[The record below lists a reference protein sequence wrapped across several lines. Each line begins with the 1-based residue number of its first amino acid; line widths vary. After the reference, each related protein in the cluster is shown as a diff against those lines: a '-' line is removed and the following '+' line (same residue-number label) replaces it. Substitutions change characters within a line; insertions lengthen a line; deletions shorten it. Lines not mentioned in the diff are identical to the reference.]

1 MSDTCRTCGQEL
13 PEGNS
18 NLSILIRDSCNDI
31 SRFAQGWEAVWAKW
45 EVGDT
50 KFLGDDKLMVEK
62 VYETNPTN
70 LDGYDTIPVEMVF
83 QVANGYDSDYWKING
98 EWSSYDG
105 REWNG
110 LFVKVE
116 KKERTSIYYG

>member
-1 MSDTCRTCGQEL
+1 VSETCRTCGQEL

-18 NLSILIRDSCNDI
+18 NLSVLIQNSCDET
-31 SRFAQGWEAVWAKW
+31 SRYYTGWDAVWYDW
-45 EVGDT
+45 PVGET
-50 KFLGDDKLMVEK
+50 RFLGPTSTMVQK
-62 VYETNPTN
+62 VHETDTDSF
-70 LDGYDTIPVEMVF
+70 DGYDTLPIEMVF
-83 QVANGYDSDYWKING
+83 QVADGYDSEFWKING

-105 REWNG
+105 KEWNG